1 MPVVFIL
8 YFFKINYY
16 KLLISKFSSL
26 QYNNEEIYYP
36 ISNVKIHLFKIQN
49 FGEKW

>member
-8 YFFKINYY
+8 CIFKINYY
-16 KLLISKFSSL
+16 KLLFSKYSSL
-26 QYNNEEIYYP
+26 HDNNKEIYYP